1 MNNVLLNKLIL
12 IAGIILIFSGYCLL
26 WISPD
31 AELEEVI
38 FRTRAAVVMNLFGA
52 IFVVYYLYKR

>member
-12 IAGIILIFSGYCLL
+12 IAGIILIFFGYCLL

-38 FRTRAAVVMNLFGA
+38 SRSRIAVVINLFGA
-52 IFVVYYLYKR
+52 IFVVYYLFKK

>member
-1 MNNVLLNKLIL
+1 MNKALLNIAIGITGIVLVLCGYYLIWL
-12 IAGIILIFSGYCLL
+12 
-26 WISPD
+26 SPD

-38 FRTRAAVVMNLFGA
+38 FRTRTAIVMNLFGA